1 MRTLASYKEQDSDLI
16 MRGFYDWLFE
26 NSPLLHRIPVKEV
39 KGNGVKYN
47 VVTARGGASWTQP
60 EDVIPESTATTSQ
73 RSAALSILI
82 GDADVAKFAIKTNS
96 TQNPE
101 TNEIEQKAEDMLNEW
116 SERLIIGQTTAS
128 STTNQ
133 PKGLL
138 KLIAEVESES
148 TTDLDAP
155 NNSQVVAGHATSA
168 ALTIDMVDEL
178 TDACKKGVTCYLSS
192 RRMRRKLTS
201 LARAAG
207 NNLVHDKDEL
217 GHMVAIYGGLPWY
230 VDDHIE
236 DAYPNNISSVLDVS
250 SYTVS
255 TTRAANNDN
264 SVIFALN
271 LSENGL
277 CVIQAGGFER
287 ELIGTVQNKD
297 AIRHRFK
304 WYNGFALYN
313 KYAAAVLTGVLDTAL

>member
-1 MRTLASYKEQDSDLI
+1 MRTLASYREQDSDLI

-26 NSPLLHRIPVKEV
+26 ASPLLHRMPVKEV

-47 VVTARGGASWTQP
+47 VVTARGGAAWTQP
-60 EDVIPESTATTSQ
+60 GDTIPESTATTTQ
-73 RSAALSILI
+73 RSASLSILI
-82 GDADVAKFAIKTNS
+82 GDADVDKFAIKTNS
-96 TQNPE
+96 TQEPE
-101 TNEIEQKAEDMLNEW
+101 TNEIEQKAEDVLNEW

-138 KLIAEVESES
+138 KLISEVEGE
-148 TTDLDAP
+148 TVTDLDAP

-168 ALTIDMVDEL
+168 SLTIDMVDEL

-217 GHMVAIYGGLPWY
+217 GHMVAMYGGLPWY

-236 DAYPNNISSVLDVS
+236 DAYPDSSSSVLDVS
-250 SYTVS
+250 SYTVG
-255 TTRAANNDN
+255 TTRAAGNDN

-271 LSENGL
+271 LAENGL
-277 CVIQAGGFER
+277 CIIQAGAFER
-287 ELIGTVQNKD
+287 EPIGTVQNKD

-313 KYAAAVLTGVLDTAL
+313 KFAAAVLTGVLDTGL